1 MRAGTIPAVAGFLR
15 VSATG
20 RLAGFVLLR
29 DPEGRKAMKKS
40 RASKRTKGKATAKD
54 LRVGKRSGAA
64 VKGGRVFRIT
74 NVRANA
80 AGIGAGSAAG
90 ASPVQASISTTG

>member
-1 MRAGTIPAVAGFLR
+1 MRAGMIPAVAGFLR

-20 RLAGFVLLR
+20 KLAGFVLFGDL
-29 DPEGRKAMKKS
+29 EGRKAMKKS
-40 RASKRTKGKATAKD
+40 RASKRTKGKATTKD

-80 AGIGAGSAAG
+80 AGFGAGSAAG
-90 ASPVQASISTTG
+90 PSPVQASISTTS